1 MNSNLDSLSE
11 LKLKIPTWND
21 PTFFHSEF
29 DMILE
34 IALGIFTIVN
44 IVVIRTNV
52 LTTFF

>member
-21 PTFFHSEF
+21 PTFFHFEF
-29 DMILE
+29 MILA
-34 IALGIFTIVN
+34 IALGIFTMVN
-44 IVVIRTNV
+44 IVVIRTKV